1 MKCRISSSQKRSG
14 DEKMKSDESKKSQ
27 KKQKSPF
34 SEKYGMLPLMRESQ
48 LDNKLKPNPMLTEMS
63 NRVNKKL
70 GHK

>member
-1 MKCRISSSQKRSG
+1 
-14 DEKMKSDESKKSQ
+14 MKSDESKKSQ

-34 SEKYGMLPLMRESQ
+34 SEKYGMLPLMRKSQ
-48 LDNKLKPNPMLTEMS
+48 LKHKLKPNPMLTEMA